1 MTPLTTEKPSV
12 SNIGSEI
19 DLMGVARVLWARKFT
34 VGAFGLVFAAAAAAY
49 ALLATPI
56 YRAEVVVADA
66 RDGSMG
72 AASSLVSQFGGI
84 ASLAGID
91 LNGGEN
97 IRESRAVLRS
107 RELVQDFIVHRKLTD
122 VVLPAKAQ
130 KRTTWRAVEQF
141 RKNILT
147 IREDNRAGTLIVAID
162 WENPAIAAEWA
173 NGFVALANDN
183 VRERALADASR
194 NISYLNDQLKRT
206 SSIEIQ
212 KVMFHL
218 IETETKN
225 NMLASGRVEYA
236 FTVVDAAVAPEIRQ
250 SPKRSL
256 ITIGGGL
263 FGLILG
269 SLFVFFRGLARRER

>member
-1 MTPLTTEKPSV
+1 VTPLTTEKPSV